1 MVSYQTRVLRAL
13 SLFVLLFS
21 GCATNQGPGVV
32 SSDVPL
38 CSPGSPALYTAQD
51 QDTTL
56 HLFGTVHL
64 LKPET
69 QWRNPSFTKAWTAAD
84 TVMFEADVDSTEAQ
98 SAVAALVRQ
107 HGVLAQGDSLFGYLN
122 EDQSTQMQD
131 FAESLGAPRQA
142 FAPLKPWM
150 ASIQISMQHLIR
162 SGYAPG
168 AGVESVL
175 ATQAKSDGKALV
187 YLESLEDQ
195 VLAMSSL
202 PMPDQ
207 LAMLN
212 ATLVG
217 LQDDPDGLDRLVD
230 NWSQGNQQALAEEF
244 VDIDALGSQEVYE
257 ALMVRRN
264 QNWVPPIQ
272 ALMNE
277 PGVKFVA
284 VGAGHMVGEDSV
296 LAMLAGQGI
305 VLSCE

>member
-1 MVSYQTRVLRAL
+1 MTHQTRVLGAL
-13 SLFVLLFS
+13 SVFVMLFA
-21 GCATNQGPGVV
+21 GCAANQGPGVV
-32 SSDVPL
+32 SSSVPS
-38 CSPGSPALYTAQD
+38 CGQGSPALYTAQD
-51 QDTTL
+51 DDTTV

-69 QWRNPSFTKAWTAAD
+69 HWRNTSFAQAWAAAD
-84 TVMFEADVDSTEAQ
+84 KVMFEADVDSVEAQ

-122 EDQSTQMQD
+122 DDQSTQMQD
-131 FAESLGAPRQA
+131 FAQSLGAPRLA

-162 SGYAPG
+162 AGYAPG

-175 ATQAKSDGKALV
+175 AAEAKSDGKALV

-212 ATLVG
+212 ATLVA

-230 NWSQGNQQALAEEF
+230 NWSQGNQQALAAEF

-264 QNWVPPIQ
+264 QNWVPAIQ

-284 VGAGHMVGEDSV
+284 VGAGHLVGDDSV
-296 LAMLAGQGI
+296 LAMLADQGFS
-305 VLSCE
+305 LSCE